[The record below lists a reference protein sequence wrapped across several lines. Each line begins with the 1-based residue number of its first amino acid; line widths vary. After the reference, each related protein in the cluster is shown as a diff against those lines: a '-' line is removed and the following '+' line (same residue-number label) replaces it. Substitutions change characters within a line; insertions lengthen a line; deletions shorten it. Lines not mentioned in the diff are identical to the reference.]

1 MRNKRSVSIAA
12 ALLAVVGAAV
22 WSVRASGEAVA
33 PATMHQHQA
42 PAMLA
47 QSSAVAA
54 QTAKPLGPHKQANLP
69 PLPFGPRDPL
79 PRPPQ
84 VVAQV
89 FQFAAEHPEVL
100 SYVPCFCGCDHMGHK
115 DNDDCFVKTR
125 AANGDV
131 LQWEPHGTEC
141 QVCIDV
147 GQQAMQMYSSGASV
161 RDIRNAVEKKYAG
174 QYQNH
179 TPTPQPPAPKAATK

>member
-1 MRNKRSVSIAA
+1 MKRVLAISSV
-12 ALLAVVGAAV
+12 LLTVVGAGLWNVSA
-22 WSVRASGEAVA
+22 
-33 PATMHQHQA
+33 QA
-42 PAMLA
+42 PAPL
-47 QSSAVAA
+47 
-54 QTAKPLGPHKQANLP
+54 KPLVAHKQANLP
-69 PLPFGPRDPL
+69 PMPFGPRDPL

-100 SYVPCFCGCDHMGHK
+100 TYVSCFCGCEHLGHK
-115 DNDDCFVKTR
+115 GNEDCFVKQR

-131 LQWEPHGTEC
+131 VAWEPHGTEC

-161 RDIRNAVEKKYAG
+161 TQIRAAIEKKYAG
-174 QYQNH
+174 TYQSH
-179 TPTPQPPAPKAATK
+179 TPTPQPPAGSKK

>member
-1 MRNKRSVSIAA
+1 MSARHLRKTIAIFGVLLSVVT
-12 ALLAVVGAAV
+12 LGV
-22 WSVRASGEAVA
+22 WSATAS
-33 PATMHQHQA
+33 ATG
-42 PAMLA
+42 A
-47 QSSAVAA
+47 QQPSL
-54 QTAKPLGPHKQANLP
+54 TAKFGPHKQANLP
-69 PLPFGPRDPL
+69 PMPFGPRDPL

-89 FQFAAEHPEVL
+89 FRFAAEHPEVL

-115 DNDDCFVKTR
+115 GNDDCFVKTR

-131 LQWEPHGTEC
+131 VQWEPHGTEC

-161 RDIRNAVEKKYAG
+161 GAVRTANERKWKG
-174 QYQNH
+174 SFPSS
-179 TPTPQPPAPKAATK
+179 TPTPAPPSK

>member
-1 MRNKRSVSIAA
+1 MGIKRSLSIAA
-12 ALLAVVGAAV
+12 VLLAVILPAV
-22 WSVRASGEAVA
+22 WSVAASSSTLPPDHMHAVA
-33 PATMHQHQA
+33 PEQA
-42 PAMLA
+42 KS
-47 QSSAVAA
+47 QSAVAA

-100 SYVPCFCGCDHMGHK
+100 AYVPCFCGCDHMGHK
-115 DNDDCFVKTR
+115 GNDDCFVKAR

-131 LQWEPHGTEC
+131 IAWEPHGTEC

-161 RDIRNAVEKKYAG
+161 RDIRNSIEKKYAG

-179 TPTPQPPAPKAATK
+179 TPTPQPPPAPSK

>member
-1 MRNKRSVSIAA
+1 MAGLWNVSV
-12 ALLAVVGAAV
+12 AAV
-22 WSVRASGEAVA
+22 DMPKKS
-33 PATMHQHQA
+33 
-42 PAMLA
+42 L
-47 QSSAVAA
+47 
-54 QTAKPLGPHKQANLP
+54 TAKYGPHKQANLP

-84 VVAQV
+84 VVAAV

-115 DNDDCFVKTR
+115 GNDDCFVKQR

-131 LQWEPHGTEC
+131 VEWEPHGTEC

-147 GQQAMQMYSSGASV
+147 GQQSMQMYSSGASV
-161 RDIRNAVEKKYAG
+161 SQIRAAVEQKYAG
-174 QYQNH
+174 KYQFH
-179 TPTPQPPAPKAATK
+179 TPTPQPPAKVATPAKK

>member
-1 MRNKRSVSIAA
+1 MGIKPGVPIAGV
-12 ALLAVVGAAV
+12 LLVVVGCGV
-22 WSVRASGEAVA
+22 WSVRASGQAVPAIPAHEHEASPRA
-33 PATMHQHQA
+33 NSQSAT
-42 PAMLA
+42 A
-47 QSSAVAA
+47 QP
-54 QTAKPLGPHKQANLP
+54 AKPLGPHKQANLP

-89 FQFAAEHPEVL
+89 FRFAAEHPEIL
-100 SYVPCFCGCDHMGHK
+100 AYVPCFCGCDHMGHK
-115 DNDDCFVKTR
+115 GNDDCFVKTR

-161 RDIRNAVEKKYAG
+161 RDIRAAIEKKFAG
-174 QYQNH
+174 QYPSH
-179 TPTPQPPAPKAATK
+179 TPTPQPPSAPTR

>member
-1 MRNKRSVSIAA
+1 MSVKRINPVLAISTVLMAVVAA
-12 ALLAVVGAAV
+12 ALWNVSASATASPAA
-22 WSVRASGEAVA
+22 A
-33 PATMHQHQA
+33 QA
-42 PAMLA
+42 PAALRA
-47 QSSAVAA
+47 LV
-54 QTAKPLGPHKQANLP
+54 PHKQANLP

-100 SYVPCFCGCDHMGHK
+100 TYVPCFCGCDHMGHK
-115 DNDDCFVKTR
+115 GNEDCFVKQR

-131 LQWEPHGTEC
+131 VAWEPHGTEC

-161 RDIRNAVEKKYAG
+161 ASIRDAIEKKYAG
-174 QYQNH
+174 TYQNH
-179 TPTPQPPAPKAATK
+179 TPTPQPPARAAGPKK

>member
-1 MRNKRSVSIAA
+1 MSFSKTFGIFG
-12 ALLAVVGAAV
+12 ALLTVVTLGV
-22 WSVRASGEAVA
+22 WS
-33 PATMHQHQA
+33 ATVSA
-42 PAMLA
+42 TA
-47 QSSAVAA
+47 Q
-54 QTAKPLGPHKQANLP
+54 AKPPVARKQANLP

-84 VVAQV
+84 VVAAV

-100 SYVPCFCGCDHMGHK
+100 TYVPCFCGCEHLGHK
-115 DNDDCFVKTR
+115 GNEDCFVKTR

-131 LQWEPHGTEC
+131 VAWEPHGTEC

-161 RDIRNAVEKKYAG
+161 RQIRTAIEQKYAG
-174 QYQNH
+174 QRTNH
-179 TPTPQPPAPKAATK
+179 TPTPPPPAPAGTK